1 MPLVSVI
8 VPVYNAEKY
17 IEKCLDSILNQTF
30 KDFEVVIVDDGSTD
44 CSGIIADTFAEKYD
58 NVKVFHKENQ
68 GLISAR
74 IDGLKY
80 AQGKYIA
87 FVDADDW
94 IDADFLEILAD
105 SILQHDADI
114 VVSDC
119 IQELNGVPVKKTNQ
133 FKSGVYESQKLVSE
147 VYPKMLHYEGFFKFG
162 ILPYMWNKLYKKEI
176 LLGCYENI
184 NISIYDGEDVAVVY
198 PYLLKSKKMVVLEDA
213 KYHYRIHNSS
223 MSIDKKADYYENVSY
238 LYLHLND
245 IFKKTKWYKV
255 LLSQL
260 NQYMRMMIFNG
271 NKVAHIDSQKNIF
284 PFDKIP
290 KNSKIVL
297 YGAGYIGKTYA
308 YQVKQINYCNI
319 VAWVDKEAEK
329 KEMKELGVLIPE
341 VIKKVDYDYILISI
355 ENAEVV
361 RQIIQYLTDMGVC
374 EKKIIKTN
382 DLEKMI

>member
-17 IEKCLDSILNQTF
+17 IEKCLDSIVNQTF
-30 KDFEVVIVDDGSTD
+30 KDFEIVIIDDGSID
-44 CSGIIADTFAEKYD
+44 CSGIIADTFAEKYN

-80 AQGKYIA
+80 VQGKYIA

-119 IQELNGVPVKKTNQ
+119 IQEFNGAPVKKSNQ
-133 FKSGVYESQKLVSE
+133 FKAGVYESQKLVSE

-162 ILPYMWNKLYKKEI
+162 ILPYMCNKLYKKEI
-176 LLGCYENI
+176 LLGCYKNI
-184 NISIYDGEDVAVVY
+184 NTSIYDGEDVAVVY
-198 PYLLKSKKMVVLEDA
+198 PYLLKCKKMVVLEDA

-223 MSIDKKADYYENVSY
+223 MSINKKADYYENVSY

-245 IFKKTKWYKV
+245 IFKKTEWYKV

-297 YGAGYIGKTYA
+297 YGAGYVGRTYV
-308 YQVKQINYCNI
+308 YQVEQINYCNI
-319 VAWVDKEAEK
+319 IAWVDKDFRNK
-329 KEMKELGVLIPE
+329 KLRELNVSNPRVIEVKEFDYVVIGIDDEHIKQKIKEYLIKDVGVE
-341 VIKKVDYDYILISI
+341 
-355 ENAEVV
+355 
-361 RQIIQYLTDMGVC
+361 
-374 EKKIIKTN
+374 EKKILI
-382 DLEKMI
+382 